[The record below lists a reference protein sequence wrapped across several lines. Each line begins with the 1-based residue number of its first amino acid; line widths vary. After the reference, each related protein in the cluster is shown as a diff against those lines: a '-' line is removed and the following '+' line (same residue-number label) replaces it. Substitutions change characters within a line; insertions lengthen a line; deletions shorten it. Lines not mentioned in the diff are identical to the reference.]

1 MVTARGSKLGCGAS
15 HPTGVRGLKYGGLD
29 WIDYGVIVAPHWG
42 AWIEI
47 QTGQKCVNVYLS
59 HPTGVRGLKWVDIR
73 RGALYGK
80 SHPTGVR
87 GLK

>member
-1 MVTARGSKLGCGAS
+1 M
-15 HPTGVRGLKYGGLD
+15 KYGGLD